1 MTTTDI
7 YLAFCAGVWVG
18 IAGLL
23 AFVWALTF
31 GQRRKNRRP

>member
-1 MTTTDI
+1 MMTTDI
-7 YLAFCAGVWVG
+7 YLAFCAGIWVG

-23 AFVWALTF
+23 AFVSALAA